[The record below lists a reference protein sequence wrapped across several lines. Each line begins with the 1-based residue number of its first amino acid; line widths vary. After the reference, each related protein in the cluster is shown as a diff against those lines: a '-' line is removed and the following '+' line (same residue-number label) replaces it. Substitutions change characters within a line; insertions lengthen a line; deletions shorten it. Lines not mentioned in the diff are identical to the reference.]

1 MQVSLPKRLL
11 RYIYGICFTPT
22 AATRHALTTLA
33 AILRVNL
40 IGYLQM
46 KLRSWHKNSFSAMTA
61 IAVLFAVPSFSMAQS
76 ASSAAVDKL
85 DAGKDRDILYFF
97 DRGEALR
104 DQGAFLE
111 SLNTWRQADDQVRL
125 WEESIKV
132 DGSKILGDIGSYLLN
147 DTTRRYEGR
156 DYEKVILSVRLAMSH
171 IALGDWDSAR
181 TEVKKMHEREA
192 VIAEFRA
199 KELDATKRESEAKGL
214 KATSFKE
221 LNGYP
226 VETLDDPAVRALKN
240 SYESAYANYL
250 AGFVYEAL
258 GEPSLAAAGYRKAA
272 EMRPNEKTIDDS
284 LAGLDQRAASAKSN
298 RKTVDVLVVVE
309 SGSPPEI
316 TSTTLPIPI
325 PIIGRSGVSI
335 VATPLSWP
343 VIQPA
348 NTSVIPNS
356 VQVNGNTVPLTLLTN
371 MDLMARKAMSDEMP
385 GIIFRSSVR
394 AITKGVAQKAVQD
407 NTSSMGMFG
416 AILSVAASV
425 VAITSEKADTRS
437 WRSLPGFYSVAR
449 VTLPVGTNNI
459 GIGGDMREV
468 KISGPYAVVALRRS
482 SAGMTLAATPYVEP
496 PPVVVAAPVP
506 VITAPVAPAEAKPA
520 APVKAE
526 KKKKV

>member
-1 MQVSLPKRLL
+1 
-11 RYIYGICFTPT
+11 
-22 AATRHALTTLA
+22 
-33 AILRVNL
+33 
-40 IGYLQM
+40 M
-46 KLRSWHKNSFSAMTA
+46 KLCSLRKKSFGAISAMTVILA
-61 IAVLFAVPSFSMAQS
+61 IPSLSMAQS
-76 ASSAAVDKL
+76 SSSATVDKL
-85 DAGKDRDILYFF
+85 DSNKDKDILYFF

-104 DQGAFLE
+104 EQGAYLE
-111 SLNTWRQADDQVRL
+111 SLNTWRQADDQVRQ
-125 WEESIKV
+125 WEDSIKT

-156 DYEKVILSVRLAMSH
+156 DYEKVILSVRIAMSH

-284 LAGLDQRAASAKSN
+284 LAGLDRRYASAKSN
-298 RKTVDVLVVVE
+298 RKTVDVLLVVE

-325 PIIGRSGVSI
+325 PIVGRSGVSI

-348 NTSVIPNS
+348 NTSVIPNA
-356 VQVNGNTVPLTLLTN
+356 VQVDGNTVPLTLLTN
-371 MDLMARKAMSDEMP
+371 LDLMARKAMSDEMP

-425 VAITSEKADTRS
+425 VAVTSEKADTRS

-449 VTLPVGTNNI
+449 VTLPVGVHNV
-459 GIGGDMREV
+459 GIGGEMREV

-482 SAGMTLAATPYVEP
+482 AGGMTLAATPYVEP
-496 PPVVVAAPVP
+496 VPEVVAAPVP
-506 VITAPVAPAEAKPA
+506 VTPATAAPESKPA
-520 APVKAE
+520 APVKPE
-526 KKKKV
+526 KKKKG